1 MVSDWKGEA
10 GVHCADLEQ
19 NWCFAFLG
27 QWGWLVLETVDWHA
41 RFGTV
46 QLATLVV
53 SLDRGAAANETSHDA
68 NTQKRAETAR

>member
-10 GVHCADLEQ
+10 GVHCADKMGALR
-19 NWCFAFLG
+19 F

-53 SLDRGAAANETSHDA
+53 SLEVLRRTKLHT
-68 NTQKRAETAR
+68 TQTLKSVPKLHGRFT